1 MKLEGERVKSKL
13 EYKKGTLEDGA
24 LFVWGHEAAPSVQLI
39 TQEQCTGRATKPR
52 GHTVLT
58 IEIESPHSPLSNAP
72 HQKH

>member
-1 MKLEGERVKSKL
+1 MKSKL

-24 LFVWGHEAAPSVQLI
+24 LFVWGHEDAPRVQLI
-39 TQEQCTGRATKPR
+39 TQEQCTGGATKPG
-52 GHTVLT
+52 GHTVLLT